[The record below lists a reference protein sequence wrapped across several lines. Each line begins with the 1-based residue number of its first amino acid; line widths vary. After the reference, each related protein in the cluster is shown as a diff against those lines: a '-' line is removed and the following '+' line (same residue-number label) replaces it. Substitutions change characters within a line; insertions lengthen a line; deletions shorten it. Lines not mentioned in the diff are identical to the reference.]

1 MDEGLKAT
9 QKAVAAQRTPC
20 AFVLP
25 ERVQWEAGLAR
36 RKGKACLS
44 RRSHTGLDDHA
55 SLRAWRRAMRSAA
68 RHRNRRP
75 GTSQLTAAR

>member
-25 ERVQWEAGLAR
+25 ERVQFR
-36 RKGKACLS
+36 C
-44 RRSHTGLDDHA
+44 
-55 SLRAWRRAMRSAA
+55 
-68 RHRNRRP
+68 
-75 GTSQLTAAR
+75 TAFALYVFPPVWDQTK